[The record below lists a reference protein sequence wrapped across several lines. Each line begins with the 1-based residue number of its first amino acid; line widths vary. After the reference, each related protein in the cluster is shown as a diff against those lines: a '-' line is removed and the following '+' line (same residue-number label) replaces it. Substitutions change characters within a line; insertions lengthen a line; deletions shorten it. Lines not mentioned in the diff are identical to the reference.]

1 MSQAARSTDLT
12 AAPSSVRDGARVA
25 QRSATELAGVN
36 VWHADELAQGLGAC
50 VPSGH
55 AALDAELPGGGW
67 PLGALVE
74 LLQPAPDAPV
84 WPLLLPAVAARQQAG
99 GGAVVLVNPPHEPF
113 VPPLVAAGVA
123 PQQLLWLRADT
134 SAAQSWSA
142 EQALR
147 CADVAAVLAWLPH
160 ARAAELRRLQQAAAQ
175 TGALLFVLRPEGRAA
190 DAASPARLRLRVASA
205 VRAPERPRLRLVGED
220 GPPAQPPD
228 WPALRVDLLKRRGPP
243 LAEPLWLPVCSAA
256 VAALAQAALAHPR
269 RGRAAPLPP
278 SVLRWPPPEERHALA
293 GLAMAAG

>member
-1 MSQAARSTDLT
+1 MRPSTSFRPLPEPLRAARAHALAGLQAGIWP
-12 AAPSSVRDGARVA
+12 AA
-25 QRSATELAGVN
+25 ELAR
-36 VWHADELAQGLGAC
+36 GAGPT
-50 VPSGH
+50 VASGH

-67 PLGALVE
+67 PRGALVE
-74 LLQPAPDAPV
+74 LLQPVPDAPV
-84 WPLLLPAVAARQQAG
+84 WPLLLPAVAARQQAS

-113 VPPLVAAGVA
+113 VPLLAAAGVA
-123 PQQLLWLRADT
+123 PRQLLWLRADT
-134 SAAQSWSA
+134 PAAQSWGA

-160 ARAAELRRLQQAAAQ
+160 ARTAELRRLQQAAAQ

-190 DAASPARLRLRVASA
+190 DAASPARLRLRVAGA

-220 GPPAQPPD
+220 GPSAQPPD

-256 VAALAQAALAHPR
+256 VAALAHPR
-269 RGRAAPLPP
+269 RGWAAPLPP

-293 GLAMAAG
+293 GLAVAAG